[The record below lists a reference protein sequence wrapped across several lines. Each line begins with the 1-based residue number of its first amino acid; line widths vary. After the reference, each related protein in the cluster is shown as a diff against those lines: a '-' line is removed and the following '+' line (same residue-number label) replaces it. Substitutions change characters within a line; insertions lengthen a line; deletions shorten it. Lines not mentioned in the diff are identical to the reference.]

1 MDDGSS
7 QPSSSG
13 VFILATK
20 LNMQAGILSVVIFVL
35 FLLVW
40 HVLTAK
46 SITVADSTKVNAE
59 QKSELTELG
68 MTEDDIGKYT
78 ETGLVFEQIKQIAGL
93 GLSFD
98 DIQMAGGI
106 ESFGFTTGGA
116 AEEAETG
123 FPHPSLVW
131 TQSIEL
137 LKNPLYDRG
146 PNDKGIGIQ
155 LYYSLIRVAIGFG
168 LAVLFA
174 VPIGFLVGMSP
185 IVNKALMPF
194 IQILK
199 PISPLAWL
207 PLALYA
213 LKDSEMAS
221 IFVIFI
227 CSIWPMLINTAFGV
241 AGVKND
247 YVNIARTLELSNLRT
262 AFTVIL
268 PAAAPTIFTGM
279 KISLGIAWLVIV
291 AAEML
296 VGGIGMGYFVW
307 NEWNGLN
314 LHTMIFAILVIGVVG
329 LMLDGVLGQCIR
341 WVDYKE

>member
-1 MDDGSS
+1 M
-7 QPSSSG
+7 
-13 VFILATK
+13 I
-20 LNMQAGILSVVIFVL
+20 
-35 FLLVW
+35 W
-40 HVLTAK
+40 HILTAK
-46 SITVADSTKVNAE
+46 TSLDADSTNIKPE
-59 QKSELTELG
+59 QVTELTEMG
-68 MTEDDIGKYT
+68 MAENDIEIYA
-78 ETGLVFEQIKQIAGL
+78 ETGLDFDQIKQIAGL
-93 GLSFD
+93 GLSYD

-116 AEEAETG
+116 AEEADTG
-123 FPHPSLVW
+123 FPHPAQVLARSY
-131 TQSIEL
+131 EL
-137 LKNPLYDRG
+137 LKDPFYDRG

-155 LYYSLIRVAIGFG
+155 LYYSIIRVGIGFG
-168 LAVLFA
+168 LAVLIA

-185 IVNKALMPF
+185 IVNLALMPF

-207 PLALYA
+207 PLALFA

-241 AGVKND
+241 ASVNKD
-247 YVNIARTLELSNLRT
+247 YINIARTLELSSLRT

-314 LHTMIFAILVIGVVG
+314 LDTMIYAILVIGIVG
-329 LMLDGVLGQCIR
+329 LILDQMIGLCIR
-341 WVDYKE
+341 MVDYQEL